1 MVAALALTA
10 AVAGCAVGPNFRSP
24 LPPAAEGYTPE
35 PLSPHTASADIAGG
49 AAQNFVKGLDIPGQW
64 WTLFHSEQL
73 NSLIAQA
80 LKANPDLQAAQATL
94 RQARENVYAQEGS
107 LFPTVSGNAAATRQ
121 QVSSAE
127 FGGTSNA
134 SFLYNVFNA
143 SVNVSYT
150 LDVWGS
156 LRREVE
162 SLEAQAE
169 YERFVL
175 EATYLTLTS
184 NVVTAAVQEASLRA
198 QIAATHEIIKAET
211 EQLDIVRRQFGLGGA
226 SGAEVLAQETALA
239 QEKATLPPLEKQ
251 LEQERDLLRALAGHL
266 PSDDISVDF
275 NLATL
280 RLPADLPVSLPSK
293 LVEQRP
299 DVREY
304 EALLHEASA
313 QIGVATANMLPQFTI
328 TATYGSY
335 ATSAGNLLSPG
346 TTVWNAAAGVT
357 QPLFEGG
364 ALLHKRRAAIAA
376 YDQAAAQYRY
386 TVLTAFQNVADSLR
400 ALQSDADALKA
411 QLAAERSAS
420 NSFEISSNQYRVGG
434 ITYLTLLNAQNS
446 YQQTRI
452 NLIQALASRYADTAA
467 LFQALGGGWWNRSD
481 VAPKTTTWVA
491 PATIWKAIG
500 SEGDPR

>member
-1 MVAALALTA
+1 MATALTLMA
-10 AVAGCAVGPNFRSP
+10 VVAGCAVGPDFRSP
-24 LPPAAEGYTPE
+24 LAPAVEGYTPE

-73 NSLIAQA
+73 NNLIAQA
-80 LKANPDLQAAQATL
+80 LEANPNLQAAQAAL

-107 LFPTVSGNAAATRQ
+107 LLPTVSGSAAAARQ

-156 LRREVE
+156 LRREIE

-175 EATYLTLTS
+175 EAAYLTLTS

-198 QIAATHEIIKAET
+198 QIAATHEIIRAET
-211 EQLDIVRRQFGLGGA
+211 EQLDIVRRRFELGGA
-226 SGAEVLAQETALA
+226 SQSDVLAQETELA

-251 LEQERDLLRALAGHL
+251 LAQERDLLRALAGNL
-266 PSDDISVDF
+266 PSEDLGLEFD
-275 NLATL
+275 LATL
-280 RLPADLPVSLPSK
+280 RLPTDLPVSVPSK

-328 TATYGSY
+328 TAAYGSY
-335 ATSAGNLLSPG
+335 ATSAASLLSPG
-346 TTVWNAAAGVT
+346 TTVWTAAAGVT

-364 ALLHKRRAAIAA
+364 TLLHKRRAAIAA

-411 QLAAERSAS
+411 QLAAQHSAD
-420 NSFEISSNQYRVGG
+420 NSLEISSDQYRVGA
-434 ITYLTLLNAQNS
+434 ITYPTLLNAQNS

-452 NLIQALASRYADTAA
+452 NLVQAMANRYADTAA
-467 LFQALGGGWWNRSD
+467 LFQALGGGWWHRSD
-481 VAPKTTTWVA
+481 VAPEATWKV
-491 PATIWKAIG
+491 TG

>member
-1 MVAALALTA
+1 MASTVIAL
-10 AVAGCAVGPNFRSP
+10 VGGCAVGPDFHPPSA
-24 LPPAAEGYTPE
+24 PAAEGYTPE
-35 PLSPHTASADIAGG
+35 PLSPHTASADIAAG

-73 NSLIAQA
+73 NNLIAQA
-80 LKANPDLQAAQATL
+80 LKNNPSLEAAQAAL
-94 RQARENVYAQEGS
+94 RQARENVYAQEGAF
-107 LFPTVSGNAAATRQ
+107 LPAVSGSAAATRQ

-127 FGGTSNA
+127 FGATSST

-150 LDVWGS
+150 LDVWGGI
-156 LRREVE
+156 RREVE
-162 SLEAQAE
+162 SLQAQAE
-169 YERFVL
+169 YQRFVL

-198 QIAATHEIIKAET
+198 QIAATHEIIKDET
-211 EQLDIVRRQFGLGGA
+211 EQLDIVRRQFELGGA
-226 SGAEVLAQETALA
+226 SGSDVLAQETALA
-239 QEKATLPPLEKQ
+239 QEKATLPSLEKQ
-251 LEQERDLLRALAGHL
+251 LAQERDLLRALTGHL
-266 PSDDISVDF
+266 PSDDLGVDF
-275 NLATL
+275 DLATL
-280 RLPADLPVSLPSK
+280 KLPADLPVSLPSK

-304 EALLHEASA
+304 EALLHQASA
-313 QIGVATANMLPQFTI
+313 QIGVATANMLPQFNI
-328 TATYGSY
+328 TAQYGSF
-335 ATSAGNLLSPG
+335 ATSAASLLSPG

-364 ALLHKRRAAIAA
+364 TLLHKRRAAIAA

-411 QLAAERSAS
+411 QLAAERSAA

-434 ITYLTLLNAQNS
+434 ITYLSLLNAQNS

-452 NLIQALASRYADTAA
+452 NLIQAMASRYADTAA

-481 VAPKTTTWVA
+481 VAPETTTWVA
-491 PATIWKAIG
+491 PATIRKAVG